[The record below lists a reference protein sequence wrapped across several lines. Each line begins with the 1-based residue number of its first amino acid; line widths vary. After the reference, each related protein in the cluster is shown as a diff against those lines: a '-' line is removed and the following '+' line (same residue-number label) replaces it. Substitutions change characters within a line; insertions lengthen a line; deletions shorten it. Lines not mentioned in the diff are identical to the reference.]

1 MGARDLKKEK
11 RKRNALARR
20 SVQQKCD
27 LRELRTK
34 KKEKKKKKKRHGVE
48 ISRWI
53 DIRRRRNDKGYHRDF
68 ASENTSPK
76 TKLAKAT
83 AAART
88 VFFSTR
94 QFLTSQK
101 SL

>member
-1 MGARDLKKEK
+1 MHWQEDRFNK
-11 RKRNALARR
+11 NATCGNSA
-20 SVQQKCD
+20 Q
-27 LRELRTK
+27 
-34 KKEKKKKKKRHGVE
+34 KKKKKKRHGVE

>member
-1 MGARDLKKEK
+1 MGARDLKK
-11 RKRNALARR
+11 R
-20 SVQQKCD
+20 
-27 LRELRTK
+27 K
-34 KKEKKKKKKRHGVE
+34 KKECSGKKIGSTKTRLAGTPHKEKHGVA

-94 QFLTSQK
+94 EFFTSHI